1 MEIEYKHG
9 IEGKRENT
17 AIPKILMLV
26 KLIIVGYRIAHFS
39 IAFLN
44 DINKR
49 NFRLSFIF
57 DEFRH
62 QRRASAASFASGGIW
77 QANTTHLQLC

>member
-26 KLIIVGYRIAHFS
+26 KFIIVGYRIAHFS

-44 DINKR
+44 DINKC
-49 NFRLSFIF
+49 NFRQHIVSFSMSF
-57 DEFRH
+57 DIRDEL
-62 QRRASAASFASGGIW
+62 G
-77 QANTTHLQLC
+77 